1 MELYLGC
8 EQTLL
13 MSFVVYVTV
22 KTNSAHRK
30 YNQGIINKSRKL
42 ASKLLNFPSKS
53 HWALEVSVQ

>member
-22 KTNSAHRK
+22 QNVTKRIRLIENITRESS
-30 YNQGIINKSRKL
+30 INP
-42 ASKLLNFPSKS
+42 ANWHLNF
-53 HWALEVSVQ
+53 

>member
-30 YNQGIINKSRKL
+30 YNQGIINNP
-42 ASKLLNFPSKS
+42 ANWHLNF
-53 HWALEVSVQ
+53 